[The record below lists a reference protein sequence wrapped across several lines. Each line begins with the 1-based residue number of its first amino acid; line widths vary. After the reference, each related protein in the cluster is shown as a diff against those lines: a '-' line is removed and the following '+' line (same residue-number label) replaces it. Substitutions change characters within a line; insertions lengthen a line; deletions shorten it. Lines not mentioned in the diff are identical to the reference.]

1 MAKKK
6 KDKKPPLKSMDE
18 IQGQQG
24 ALSAQTPGAMPD
36 ERHIGGVGDDTE
48 GDNIKDQDF
57 EVSLDDISPD
67 AEIKENEDGS
77 ADVFLDKTEAE
88 PSIYNAKW
96 DDNLADH
103 LPDHVL
109 DELSMKYMQ
118 LIEDAVE
125 ARKKRDEQYEE
136 GLKRAG
142 LGGPAPGGA
151 EFEGASRVTHP
162 VLAESYVDFSASA
175 MKELFPPNGPVRTQI
190 IGEQT
195 EKKIERARRKCDFMN
210 WQLTKEIPEYRSEL
224 EILLTQLPA
233 GGSQFLK
240 LYYSHA
246 MGRIVADFVGVDEFI
261 LPYNAKGFKR
271 APFKFHKMEK
281 NEFDMTEDINAGL
294 YRDVSIMVGD
304 LLGDETKTQTQSH
317 KIEGKDF
324 NWGANENGEYILYE
338 GTCYEDSFDDPKR
351 PDDRLCPYIIT
362 IDEGSNKVLSIYRN
376 WEEKDDKCEDIP
388 YMVEFKF
395 IPWRGAYGIGLPH
408 LIGDL
413 SAALTGTLRAL
424 LDSAHIQN
432 AAAGLKLKGRPG
444 GETVNASPTQVS
456 EIDAMA
462 GDDIRKI
469 FMPLSFNGPSPVL
482 LQLLGFLQ
490 GAAKGVVSTS
500 EEKIADAGSQ
510 MPVGTTMALI
520 EQGAKVYSSIHA
532 RLHASQEEALTII
545 HRLNYKY
552 MPNKIKFGE
561 DDNDFVTR
569 DDFRGPLDI
578 YPVSDPDIFSETQRY
593 AQMQAIM
600 QMAEKNPPAWKMNI
614 LYERML
620 KLMKVPDYKELLSQP
635 PKPKPTNPA
644 AENVMMAMG
653 SPAGVFPE
661 QDHLAHL
668 QVHLDFLKSPM
679 FGMSQTIGLKL
690 IPSMMEHLKQHM
702 LFYYADCMRLEGRN
716 EAGGKDLS
724 EMAQKDKGWQN
735 DRDISEHLANAS
747 PTAMAA
753 AEAAFK
759 GAQPVIQAAMQ
770 FMQKNQ
776 PKPPPD
782 PNVELGHME
791 LQQRA
796 QEHKDEMGMENQR
809 LKQAMQKMM
818 GDQKIRVQGLQAN
831 MKKAADQLQSAL
843 NKITTESQTDLQ
855 TTLMDIHGNLQKE
868 SMAGDTKLQVTE
880 DNNDTALQVAKERS
894 TQMSD
899 GGSMTQ
905 H

>member
-6 KDKKPPLKSMDE
+6 KKILKNMSE
-18 IQGQQG
+18 ISGPQG
-24 ALSAQTPGAMPD
+24 ALAAQTPGPMP
-36 ERHIGGVGDDTE
+36 ERHISGVGDID
-48 GDNIKDQDF
+48 DQPM
-57 EVSLDDISPD
+57 EVSLDDISDTP
-67 AEIKENEDGS
+67 EMEEHEDGS
-77 ADVFLDKTEAE
+77 ATFYLDKQDAE
-88 PSIYNAKW
+88 PNVANAKW

-103 LPDHVL
+103 MSDQVL
-109 DELSMKYMQ
+109 SDLAMKYMT
-118 LIEDAVE
+118 LIEEAVE
-125 ARKKRDEQYEE
+125 ARKKRDDQYDE

-162 VLAESYVDFSASA
+162 VLAEAYVDFSASA

-190 IGEQT
+190 IGEVT
-195 EKKIERARRKCDFMN
+195 EKKLERARRKCDFMN

-224 EILLTQLPA
+224 EVLLTQLPA

-240 LYYSHA
+240 LYWSA
-246 MGRIVADFVGVDEFI
+246 SLGRVVADFVGVDEFI

-271 APFKFHKMEK
+271 APFKFHRMTK
-281 NEFDMTEDINAGL
+281 NEFDMNEDINAGL
-294 YRDVSIMVGD
+294 YRDVSVMVPD
-304 LLGDETKTQTQSH
+304 ANMDESSTATQSH

-324 NWGANENGEYILYE
+324 NWGANENGEFVLFE
-338 GTCYEDSFDDPKR
+338 GTCYEDTFTDPKR
-351 PDDRLCPYIIT
+351 PKDRQCPYIIT
-362 IDEGSNKVLSIYRN
+362 LDEGSNKVLSIYRN

-432 AAAGLKLKGRPG
+432 AAAGIKLKGRPG
-444 GETVNASPTQVS
+444 GETVSASPTQIS

-469 FMPLSFNGPSPVL
+469 YMPLQFNGPSPVL

-500 EEKIADAGSQ
+500 SEKIADAGNQ
-510 MPVGTTMALI
+510 MPVGTAMALI

-532 RLHASQEEALTII
+532 RLHASQEEALTIV

-552 MPNKIKFGE
+552 MPKRIKFGE
-561 DDNDFVTR
+561 DDTDFVTR
-569 DDFRGPLDI
+569 EDFKGPLDV
-578 YPVSDPDIFSETQRY
+578 YPVSDPEIFSETQRY

-600 QMAEKNPPAWKMNI
+600 AMAEKNPPAWKMNI

-620 KLMKVPDYKELLSQP
+620 KLMKVPDYKELLAQP

-644 AENVMMAMG
+644 AENVQMAMG
-653 SPAGVFPE
+653 SATAVFPE

-668 QVHLDFLKSPM
+668 QVHLDFLKSPL
-679 FGMSQTIGLKL
+679 FGMSLAIGIKL
-690 IPSMMEHLKQHM
+690 IPAMLEHLKQHM
-702 LFYYADCMRLEGRN
+702 LFYYADCMRLEGRQN
-716 EAGGKDLS
+716 ANGKDLS
-724 EMAQKDKGWQN
+724 IMAQEDKSWQN
-735 DRDISEHLANAS
+735 DRDISGHLAHAS
-747 PTAMAA
+747 PVAMQAT
-753 AEAAFK
+753 EAAFE
-759 GAQPVIQAAMQ
+759 GAKPIIQQAME

-776 PKPPPD
+776 PKPPHD
-782 PNVELGHME
+782 PNIEVAYAELK
-791 LQQRA
+791 QRA
-796 QEHKDEMGMENQR
+796 EEHKDDHAVETQR
-809 LKQAMQKMM
+809 LQQAMKKMM
-818 GDQKIRVQGLQAN
+818 GDQAIRVKALEGQ

-843 NKITTESQTDLQ
+843 NKINTESQTDLQ
-855 TTLMDIHGNLQKE
+855 TTLMNIHGSLQKE
-868 SMAGDTKLQVTE
+868 DMAGETKLQVTE
-880 DNNDTALQVAKERS
+880 DNNETALKVAKERGS
-894 TQMSD
+894 KMTD